1 MAELAHVNF
10 DRLIKRLQF
19 NLQSA
24 MSAVES
30 GEYKSTEGLEAL
42 ESYINELKETIRKL
56 GIAKEVAQK
65 VMPTDEDICRVMG
78 ITCYGN
84 IGYCCGLAK
93 ECLWRDS
100 CRQSLGI
107 DDKNYVDIK
116 ESVIWQLLE
125 RTNKLWQKRIPG
137 ATKKEI

>member
-1 MAELAHVNF
+1 MAELALVNF

-24 MSAVES
+24 MSAVEP
-30 GEYKSTEGLEAL
+30 GEYKSAEGLEAL

-56 GIAKEVAQK
+56 EIAKEVAQK
-65 VMPTDEDICRVMG
+65 AMPTDEDVCRVMG

-125 RTNKLWQKRIPG
+125 RTNKMSKGRVVG
-137 ATKKEI
+137 ASRKEM